1 MKISNKKMVWTTA
14 AVLILILIA
23 IVLWKYLP
31 ILQPND
37 PILIAIDP
45 GHGGPGI
52 EQGYQTIDGTHE
64 CVMNNAVANYLA
76 EILTQRGYDIV
87 FTKEPVDTVYM
98 SLDDRPEAAN
108 AAGADIFISIHHD
121 SSGYENPQGY
131 RVFYSSYKVNL
142 DSDDIVVLYN
152 GKEYDLVS
160 DRNEWDEEGDS
171 YTIKTITDGTVT
183 FEINSNEDFYKII
196 DKTPCGAATDS
207 EHLANLVFDSM
218 YSLKYI
224 EPYSSERLSNV
235 VDEEYRVLRYAD
247 MPAVLVEAGFMSNPQ
262 NSAAIQ
268 RSENQLAL
276 ATAIADAVDAYFSEE

>member
-1 MKISNKKMVWTTA
+1 MKRSNKKTAWATA
-14 AVLILILIA
+14 AVLVLILMA
-23 IVLWKYLP
+23 IFLWKGLP
-31 ILQPND
+31 LLQPND

-64 CVMNNAVANYLA
+64 CVMNNAVSNYLA
-76 EILTQRGYDIV
+76 EILIQRGYEIM
-87 FTKEPVDTVYM
+87 FTKEPVDNVYM
-98 SLDDRPEAAN
+98 SLDDRPKAAN
-108 AAGADIFISIHHD
+108 AAGADLFISIHHD
-121 SSGYENPQGY
+121 SNGYENPQGY

-142 DSDDIVVLYN
+142 DSDDIVVRYN

-160 DRNEWDEEGDS
+160 ERNEWDEEGDS

-196 DKTPCGAATDS
+196 DKTPCGAAADS
-207 EHLANLVFDSM
+207 EQFANLIFDSM
-218 YSLKYI
+218 LSLEYMT
-224 EPYSSERLSNV
+224 PYSSERVSNV

-262 NSAAIQ
+262 DSAAIQ
-268 RSENQLAL
+268 LSENQLAL
-276 ATAIADAVDAYFSEE
+276 ATAIADAVDDFFSEE